1 MVRKPFAA
9 FGRILYANYYDAGN
23 VVDVATS
30 GHSETVLFVSN
41 GSTTVRNKQT
51 GEVVWEAGPGWF
63 SDGNYQDNV
72 YTCTANTATV
82 CWCYDPLVNQNYV
95 PEIVPLHVASG
106 QSATLSIGTKLFLCS
121 GTATINGKEFTGPY
135 QISVKTPDS
144 VLVASGDVYG
154 LVFE

>member
-9 FGRILYANYYDAGN
+9 FGRILYANYYEAGN

-30 GHSETVLFVSN
+30 SHSETVLFFSE
-41 GSTTVRNKQT
+41 GDFTARDKQT
-51 GEVVWEAGPGWF
+51 GEVVWQCGPGWF
-63 SDGNYQDNV
+63 SGNHQDRI

-95 PEIVPLHVASG
+95 PEIVPFHVASG
-106 QSATLSIGTKLFLCS
+106 QSTGLPIGTKLFLCS
-121 GTATINGKEFTGPY
+121 GTAVINGKEFTGPY
-135 QISVKTPDS
+135 QISVKTPDAL
-144 VLVASGDVYG
+144 LVASGDVYG

>member
-82 CWCYDPLVNQNYV
+82 CWCYDPEVNQGYV
-95 PEIVPLHVASG
+95 PPISVFELKQG
-106 QSATLSIGTKLFLCS
+106 QSMVMDAGTNLFLCRGDLLVNAQQYAS
-121 GTATINGKEFTGPY
+121 PY
-135 QISVKTPDS
+135 QLAVRTRGNSFTAVT
-144 VLVASGDVYG
+144 DVYG
-154 LVFE
+154 LLFI